1 MKIGLDYRALTPP
14 LTGIFSV
21 AKTLHEGLEAAG
33 HTVFLPKPAL
43 PFMMQNRVW
52 PTGARRLF
60 PIDRGL
66 ELDIYH
72 ALWPFGALPH
82 TARAKRILTV
92 HDIIPLHDSGV
103 NEYSAGE
110 RRNFERFLRDGL
122 KRADHVHFV
131 SEFTKQ
137 DTLNQL
143 QIADDTEKFSVVH
156 LGANAIYSESPSVRG
171 AQLPNELQDVEAQI
185 VHQKMTMMNG
195 FLFLLSS
202 HLPHKNIQAVIDAY
216 SEDFPPLIV
225 VGSDTEALHTNKKNI
240 IGAGYLSIDSLL
252 WLFDNAIAFVFP
264 SLHEGFGLPVVEAML
279 RGCPV
284 IASSSTSIQ
293 EIAGKAAVLVDTRE
307 VTEIRS
313 AIQSVLLSSE
323 LQDKMARAGSVH
335 AEQFTSAAF
344 ISRMEQLY
352 QSVVAR

>member
-14 LTGIFSV
+14 LTGIF
-21 AKTLHEGLEAAG
+21 TFTHTLEAELLKRG
-33 HTVFLPKPAL
+33 HYVSYARPLL
-43 PFMMQNRVW
+43 PFRLQNILWTSNLRS
-52 PTGARRLF
+52 LL
-60 PIDRGL
+60 PIDRGF

-72 ALWPFGALPH
+72 SVWPFGALPH
-82 TARAKRILTV
+82 TSRAKRILTV

-103 NEYSAGE
+103 NEYSTSE

-143 QIADDTEKFSVVH
+143 QLSDDGEKFSVAH
-156 LGANAIYSESPSVRG
+156 LGARAVYSDSPSLRG
-171 AQLPNELQDVEAQI
+171 AQLPPELQTIEERL
-185 VHQKMTMMNG
+185 VHDKLTLMNG

-202 HLPHKNIQAVIDAY
+202 HLPHKNIQAVLDAY

-225 VGSDTEALHTNKKNI
+225 VGSNTEYLHANKKNI
-240 IGAGYLSIDSLL
+240 IGTGYLSDISAL

-313 AIQSVLLSSE
+313 AIQSILLSSE
-323 LQDKMARAGSVH
+323 LQDKMAQAGRVH
-335 AEQFTSAAF
+335 AQQFTSTAF
-344 ISRMEQLY
+344 IQRMGAVY
-352 QSVVAR
+352 QSTLAR